1 MKRKINRIRKFKYY
15 FYKYGIHKILPGD
28 KLIFLGHLSRLSKWI
43 SENKGLGFSNFPT
56 KNFDYQDRF
65 KLFQY
70 VIDKEIK
77 DEAVD
82 YLEFGVSTG
91 ASFRWWAEHLKNPN
105 TRLFGFD
112 TFTGLP
118 EDWGPFKAGAMS
130 NGNKPPEMND
140 SRCTFYQGIF
150 QKTLYDFLKT
160 YQSDKKK
167 IIHLDAD
174 LYSATLFVLTM
185 MSPYLNKGDI
195 IFFDEFNVPMH
206 EYKALKEW
214 TEAFYPEYEV
224 LGEVNN
230 YYQLAIKVTRMN

>member
-1 MKRKINRIRKFKYY
+1 MKGKIRRIRKFKYY
-15 FYKYGIHKILPGD
+15 FYKYGIHKILPGE
-28 KLIFLGHLSRLSKWI
+28 KLNFLGHLSTLSKWI
-43 SENKGLGFSNFPT
+43 NDNKNLPFSDFPC
-56 KNFDYQDRF
+56 KEFDYNKRLT
-65 KLFQY
+65 LFQH
-70 VIDKEIK
+70 VIDTEIK
-77 DEAVD
+77 AEPID

-91 ASFRWWAEHLKNPN
+91 NSFRWWAENIKSPEAK
-105 TRLFGFD
+105 FYGFD

-140 SRCTFYQGIF
+140 DRCSFYQGVF

-160 YQSDKKK
+160 YKSDRKKV
-167 IIHLDAD
+167 IHLDAD

-185 MSPYLNKGDI
+185 LSPYMNKGDI
-195 IFFDEFNVPMH
+195 LLFDEFNVPLH

-230 YYQLAIKVTRMN
+230 YYQIAVKITRVN